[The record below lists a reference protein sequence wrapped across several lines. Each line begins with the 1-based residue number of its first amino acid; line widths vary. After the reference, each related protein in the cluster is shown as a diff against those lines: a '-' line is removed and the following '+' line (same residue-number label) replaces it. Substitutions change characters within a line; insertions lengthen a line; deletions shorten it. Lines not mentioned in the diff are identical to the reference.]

1 MYVVAVAPPGE
12 RKSAVIG
19 ALTRPAVEY
28 EAERRAAEAADVA
41 QSKARASAL
50 DKAHQAAETRFASGK
65 GSLEDVLN
73 AATEAEQ
80 ARSDMKYPY
89 RLLVDDATQERLTDL
104 MAQQGGSIAVVS
116 AEGGVFD
123 MMAGRYDKSVNVD
136 IYLKGHSADPITV
149 DRIGRPPNHI
159 PSPHLSMLL
168 TVQPDVLRGLMGNSA
183 FRGRGLCGRYLYA
196 MCRSKVGHR
205 EITPPPVP
213 DNVASIYRA
222 TIRRLLSDTDA
233 GTITLSKEADQV
245 RQQYQGYTEHRL
257 GPDGDLY
264 TMRDWGGKLAGAALR
279 IAALLHIADCDAPT
293 ATPIPA
299 DVMAR
304 ATSILECLTAHAK
317 AAYGLMGGDQTQ
329 AEARYLWRRIQ
340 AHGGQEITKTDLIQL
355 TRGHYQKTE
364 DMEPAIT
371 TLEEMNYIRRVRKS
385 QGRGRPKEIILVN
398 PLTI

>member
-1 MYVVAVAPPGE
+1 M
-12 RKSAVIG
+12 
-19 ALTRPAVEY
+19 T
-28 EAERRAAEAADVA
+28 
-41 QSKARASAL
+41 RASP
-50 DKAHQAAETRFASGK
+50 
-65 GSLEDVLN
+65 N
-73 AATEAEQ
+73 
-80 ARSDMKYPY
+80 
-89 RLLVDDATQERLTDL
+89 
-104 MAQQGGSIAVVS
+104 SI
-116 AEGGVFD
+116 
-123 MMAGRYDKSVNVD
+123 
-136 IYLKGHSADPITV
+136 
-149 DRIGRPPNHI
+149 PN
-159 PSPHLSMLL
+159 PRLSMLL
-168 TVQPDVLRGLMGNSA
+168 AVQPDVLRGLMGNST

-213 DNVASIYRA
+213 DNATSIYRA
-222 TIRRLLSDTDA
+222 TIRRMLADQDS
-233 GTITLSKEADQV
+233 GTITLSPEADQV
-245 RQQYQGYTEHRL
+245 RRQYQSYTEHRL

-264 TMRDWGGKLAGAALR
+264 TMRDWGSKAAGAALR

-304 ATSILECLTAHAK
+304 ATSILECLAAHAK

-340 AHGGQEITKTDLIQL
+340 AHGGQEISKRDLIRL
-355 TRGHYQKTE
+355 TSGHYQQAE

-398 PLTI
+398 PLTKK